1 MGGKPLCLPYQS
13 STVKTGNRG
22 IFRAEG
28 CNAFLRQLLRDFTVE
43 DPSRQIS
50 VTEKGESL
58 HFEKDID
65 VILNPVKLDFNNRR
79 AMTTLLKLLVKTSL
93 SEDFYLSTN
102 SLKSKIIKYLDG
114 VVGAEDFEFE
124 VSTNDFMIDS
134 LAKAANLHIVG
145 DEDDFV
151 ELITDYMAMMA
162 DLTGIKLF
170 VFVNLRSLI
179 TEDEL
184 GRLRHNLNNHQINVL
199 LVENLDRGVIDGVSR
214 IVVDEDACE
223 I

>member
-1 MGGKPLCLPYQS
+1 M
-13 STVKTGNRG
+13 
-22 IFRAEG
+22 IFRHQVLSKQLEWKPSQHLCELAVESPT
-28 CNAFLRQLLRDFTVE
+28 FLRQLLRDLTVE

-50 VTEKGESL
+50 VTERGESL

-162 DLTGIKLF
+162 DLTGTKLF
-170 VFVNLRSLI
+170 VFFNLRSLI
-179 TEDEL
+179 TKKEL
-184 GRLRHNLNNHQINVL
+184 KRLHHNLNNHQIDVL
-199 LVENLDRGVIDGVSR
+199 LVENLDRGALEGVLR
-214 IVVDEDACE
+214 VVVDEDTCE

>member
-1 MGGKPLCLPYQS
+1 M
-13 STVKTGNRG
+13 
-22 IFRAEG
+22 IFRHQALNKQLEWKPG
-28 CNAFLRQLLRDFTVE
+28 QHLCELVVESPTFLRQLLRDLTVE

-102 SLKSKIIKYLDG
+102 SPKSKIIKYLDG

-162 DLTGIKLF
+162 DLTGTKLF

-184 GRLRHNLNNHQINVL
+184 GRLRHNLNNHQIDVL

-214 IVVDEDACE
+214 FVVDEDACE

>member
-1 MGGKPLCLPYQS
+1 M
-13 STVKTGNRG
+13 
-22 IFRAEG
+22 IFRHQALNKQLEWKPSQHL
-28 CNAFLRQLLRDFTVE
+28 CELVVESPTFLRQLLRDFTVE

-65 VILNPVKLDFNNRR
+65 VILNPVKLD
-79 AMTTLLKLLVKTSL
+79 
-93 SEDFYLSTN
+93 STN

-170 VFVNLRSLI
+170 IFVNLRSLI
-179 TEDEL
+179 AEDEL
-184 GRLRHNLNNHQINVL
+184 GRLRHNLNNHQIDVL

>member
-1 MGGKPLCLPYQS
+1 M
-13 STVKTGNRG
+13 
-22 IFRAEG
+22 IFRHQTLNKQLEWKPSQHL
-28 CNAFLRQLLRDFTVE
+28 CELVVESPTSLRQLLRDFTVE
-43 DPSRQIS
+43 DSSRQIS

-124 VSTNDFMIDS
+124 VSTHDFMIDS

-151 ELITDYMAMMA
+151 ELVTDYMAMMA

-170 VFVNLRSLI
+170 VFINLRSLI

-184 GRLRHNLNNHQINVL
+184 GRLRHNLNNHQIDVL
-199 LVENLDRGVIDGVSR
+199 LVESLDRRVIDGVSR

>member
-1 MGGKPLCLPYQS
+1 M
-13 STVKTGNRG
+13 
-22 IFRAEG
+22 IFRHQTLNKQLEWRPSQHL
-28 CNAFLRQLLRDFTVE
+28 CELVVESPIFLRQLLRDLTVE
-43 DPSRQIS
+43 DSSRQIS
-50 VTEKGESL
+50 VTEKGKSL

-102 SLKSKIIKYLDG
+102 KLKSKIIKYLDG
-114 VVGAEDFEFE
+114 VISAEDFEFE

-151 ELITDYMAMMA
+151 ELVTDYMAMMA

-170 VFVNLRSLI
+170 VFINLRSLI

-184 GRLRHNLNNHQINVL
+184 GRLRHNLNNHQIDVL
-199 LVENLDRGVIDGVSR
+199 LVESLDRGVIDGVSR
-214 IVVDEDACE
+214 IVVDEDVCE

>member
-1 MGGKPLCLPYQS
+1 M
-13 STVKTGNRG
+13 
-22 IFRAEG
+22 IFRHQTLNKQLEWRPSQHL
-28 CNAFLRQLLRDFTVE
+28 CELVVESPIFLRQLLRDLTVE
-43 DPSRQIS
+43 DSSRQIS
-50 VTEKGESL
+50 VTEKGKSL

-102 SLKSKIIKYLDG
+102 KLKSKIIKYLDG
-114 VVGAEDFEFE
+114 VISAEDFEFE

-162 DLTGIKLF
+162 DLTGTKLF
-170 VFVNLRSLI
+170 VFLNLRSLI
-179 TEDEL
+179 TKKEL
-184 GRLRHNLNNHQINVL
+184 KRLHHNLNNHQIDVL
-199 LVENLDRGVIDGVSR
+199 LVENLDHGALEGASR
-214 IVVDEDACE
+214 VVVDEDACE

>member
-1 MGGKPLCLPYQS
+1 M
-13 STVKTGNRG
+13 
-22 IFRAEG
+22 IFRHQALNKQLEWKPSQHL
-28 CNAFLRQLLRDFTVE
+28 CELVMESPTFLRQLLRDLTVE

-50 VTEKGESL
+50 VTERGESL
-58 HFEKDID
+58 HLEKDID

-79 AMTTLLKLLVKTSL
+79 AMTTLLKLLVKASL

-102 SLKSKIIKYLDG
+102 SLKSKIIKYLDS

-162 DLTGIKLF
+162 DLTGTKLF
-170 VFVNLRSLI
+170 VFFNLRSLI
-179 TEDEL
+179 TKKEL
-184 GRLRHNLNNHQINVL
+184 KRLHHNLDNHQIDVL
-199 LVENLDRGVIDGVSR
+199 LVENLDRGALEGVSR
-214 IVVDEDACE
+214 VVVDEDTCE

>member
-1 MGGKPLCLPYQS
+1 M
-13 STVKTGNRG
+13 
-22 IFRAEG
+22 IFRHQTLNKQLEWSPSQHL
-28 CNAFLRQLLRDFTVE
+28 CELVVESPTFLRQLLRGLTVE
-43 DPSRQIS
+43 DSSRQIS
-50 VTEKGESL
+50 VTEKGEPL

-93 SEDFYLSTN
+93 SEDFYFSTN

-124 VSTNDFMIDS
+124 VSTSDFMIDS

-162 DLTGIKLF
+162 DLSGIKLF

-184 GRLRHNLNNHQINVL
+184 GHLRHNLNNHQIDVL
-199 LVENLDRGVIDGVSR
+199 LVENLDRGVMDGVPR
-214 IVVDEDACE
+214 IVVDEDICE

>member
-1 MGGKPLCLPYQS
+1 M
-13 STVKTGNRG
+13 
-22 IFRAEG
+22 IFRHQALNKQLEWKPSQHL
-28 CNAFLRQLLRDFTVE
+28 CELVVESPTFLRQLLRDLTVE

-102 SLKSKIIKYLDG
+102 NLKSKIIQYLDG
-114 VVGAEDFEFE
+114 VISAEDFEFE

-170 VFVNLRSLI
+170 VFFNLRSLI
-179 TEDEL
+179 TEKEL
-184 GRLRHNLNNHQINVL
+184 DRLRHNLSNHQIDVL
-199 LVENLDRGVIDGVSR
+199 LVENLDRGALEGVSR
-214 IVVDEDACE
+214 IVIDEDSCE

>member
-1 MGGKPLCLPYQS
+1 M
-13 STVKTGNRG
+13 
-22 IFRAEG
+22 IFRHQVLSKQLEWKPSQHL
-28 CNAFLRQLLRDFTVE
+28 CELVVESPTFLRQLLRDLTVE

-162 DLTGIKLF
+162 DLTGAKLF
-170 VFVNLRSLI
+170 VFFNLRSLI
-179 TEDEL
+179 TKKEL
-184 GRLRHNLNNHQINVL
+184 KRLHHNLNNHQIDVL
-199 LVENLDRGVIDGVSR
+199 LVENLDHGALEGVPRV
-214 IVVDEDACE
+214 VVDEDTCE